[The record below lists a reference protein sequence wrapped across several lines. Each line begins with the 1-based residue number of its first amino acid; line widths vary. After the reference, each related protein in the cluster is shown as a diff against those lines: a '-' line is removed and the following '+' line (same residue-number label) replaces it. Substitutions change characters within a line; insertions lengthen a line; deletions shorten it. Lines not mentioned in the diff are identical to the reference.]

1 MEFLSVFL
9 VLCGLPLAIF
19 LAGWTACYLLVVKY
33 RFRMERRWEV
43 DEQGSRGAG
52 VRQAEWQP

>member
-1 MEFLSVFL
+1 MEVLSVFL

-33 RFRMERRWEV
+33 RFRMERRWE
-43 DEQGSRGAG
+43 DDPG
-52 VRQAEWQP
+52 VQASTRAASWQP

>member
-33 RFRMERRWEV
+33 RFSVQRRWDV
-43 DEQGSRGAG
+43 EQQPTGHRN
-52 VRQAEWQP
+52 QPEWQP